1 MLVVEDDRPL
11 AELYATTLDA
21 RYDVQVAHSGEAA
34 LDALDPEPDVVL
46 LDRGLADVT
55 GDEVLEVIQ
64 DRAVDARVAMVT
76 GVEPDFDIIEFGI
89 DEYLVKPVDAGALRD
104 AVDRLLTLDDLR
116 EKQAALSSKRL
127 KRNLLEVEKSD
138 AALDEN
144 EEFRRLEREIERLE
158 SEVDAL
164 ESTLPAP
171 DTSNP
176 VVG

>member
-34 LDALDPEPDVVL
+34 LEALDPEPDVVL
-46 LDRGLADVT
+46 LDRGLADVS
-55 GDEVLEVIQ
+55 GKEVLRNIQ
-64 DRAVDARVAMVT
+64 NRAVDARVAMVT

-127 KRNLLEVEKSD
+127 KRNLLEVEKEP
-138 AALDEN
+138 AALAGS
-144 EEFRRLEREIERLE
+144 EEFSRLEREIRRLE
-158 SEVDAL
+158 SEIETL
-164 ESTLPAP
+164 ESTLPVP
-171 DTSNP
+171 GTSNP